1 MPEENYS
8 GNDISSIIT
17 KIIQNPEFAEMV
29 SGMKGNGESAGDVQR
44 EMLEN
49 LPGVMSMVSPLVSGK
64 SGGDESEKSGDSGS
78 DNNGDD
84 AKQTMKTV
92 GSPAKPSGKGSG
104 KYDKGK
110 AEKLMY
116 ALKPYLSPER
126 CRIIDRCVSLMQL
139 TDVVE
144 AFGGLEGLM
153 GR

>member
-29 SGMKGNGESAGDVQR
+29 SGMKGDGESAKDVQR

-49 LPGVMSMVSPLVSGK
+49 LPQVMSMVSPLVGGN
-64 SGGDESEKSGDSGS
+64 SGGESEKSGDSGS
-78 DNNGDD
+78 SGGGDEV
-84 AKQTMKTV
+84 KETVKTV
-92 GSPAKPSGKGSG
+92 NSPAKSTGKASG

-139 TDVVE
+139 SDVVE
-144 AFGGLEGLM
+144 AFGGLEGFM

>member
-8 GNDISSIIT
+8 NTDISSIIT

-29 SGMKGNGESAGDVQR
+29 SGMKGDGESARDVQR

-49 LPGVMSMVSPLVSGK
+49 LPGVLNMVSPLVGGK
-64 SGGDESEKSGDSGS
+64 SGENNSDSEKSGDSGS
-78 DNNGDD
+78 SDSNKDE
-84 AKQTMKTV
+84 AKETMKKMN
-92 GSPAKPSGKGSG
+92 SPAKISG

>member
-17 KIIQNPEFAEMV
+17 KIIQNPEFAQMV

-49 LPGVMSMVSPLVSGK
+49 LPGVLNMVSPLVGGK
-64 SGGDESEKSGDSGS
+64 TDGESDKSGDSGS
-78 DNNGDD
+78 SGGGEEV
-84 AKQTMKTV
+84 KQTMKNV
-92 GSPAKPSGKGSG
+92 NSPAKISG